1 MILEYQYQNI
11 VAGVVLLMQKNQI
24 LIFLWHVVAIDLQ
37 INGYSNRN
45 LLAIPVGIQQKL
57 NVDAI
62 VQKVMHIFLFDIP
75 NSIK

>member
-1 MILEYQYQNI
+1 
-11 VAGVVLLMQKNQI
+11 
-24 LIFLWHVVAIDLQ
+24 VAIDLQ